1 MDNIAFEVP
10 NILIVDDVSTN
21 LAILTSIIK
30 KAGYMPRLV
39 SSAKQ
44 AISAIESNAPYL
56 ILLDI
61 SMPDIDGFDLCS
73 MLKKKPGTREIPV
86 IFISALNSTEDKVRG
101 FQLGAV
107 DYITKPF
114 DEEEVI
120 LRINTHLKIYTMKM
134 ELEAYNKKLCKIIND
149 QIRKVY
155 EGQRTI
161 LYAMAK
167 LTVTKDVTKKDHL
180 ERTGK
185 NSRLLAMSMQL
196 SSKFKNEI
204 SDSFIETIELA
215 ALLHDIGKI
224 AIDDHILLKP
234 AELDTGEREIMKTH
248 ARIGAETLREIYSY
262 SGQNEYIRMAI
273 EIAEHHHENWDGT
286 GYPDGLSGTNIPLS
300 ARIVSIIDTYDGLIS
315 ERCYRKALSHE
326 LTMNIINE
334 ASGKKFDP
342 DIVHVFNKIQHQINK

>member
-1 MDNIAFEVP
+1 MNNKALEIP
-10 NILIVDDVSTN
+10 NILIVDDIGTN

-30 KAGYMPRLV
+30 RAGYMPRLV
-39 SSAKQ
+39 YSAKQ
-44 AISAIESNAPYL
+44 AISAIESKTPNL

-73 MLKKKPGTREIPV
+73 MLKKKPSTREIPV

-120 LRINTHLKIYTMKM
+120 LRINTHLKIYTMRK
-134 ELEAYNKKLCKIIND
+134 ELEAYNRRLCKIIND

-155 EGQRTI
+155 EGQRAV

-167 LTVTKDVTKKDHL
+167 LTVAKDATKKDHL
-180 ERTGK
+180 ERTGR
-185 NSRLLAMSMQL
+185 NSKLLAMSMQL
-196 SSKFKNEI
+196 SPKFKDMI

-224 AIDDHILLKP
+224 SIPDHVLLKP
-234 AELDTGEREIMKTH
+234 AELNTQEREIVKTH
-248 ARIGAETLREIYSY
+248 ACIGADTLREIYSY
-262 SGQNEYIRMAI
+262 CDQNEYIRMAI

-286 GYPDGLSGTNIPLS
+286 GYPDGLSGTEIPLS

-326 LTMNIINE
+326 KTMKIINE

-342 DIVHVFNKIQHQINK
+342 DIVQVFNKIQHQINK

>member
-1 MDNIAFEVP
+1 MNNKALEIP
-10 NILIVDDVSTN
+10 NILIVDDIGTN

-30 KAGYMPRLV
+30 RAGYMPRLV
-39 SSAKQ
+39 YSAKQ
-44 AISAIESNAPYL
+44 AISAIESKTPNL

-73 MLKKKPGTREIPV
+73 MLKKKPSTREIPV

-114 DEEEVI
+114 DGEEVI
-120 LRINTHLKIYTMKM
+120 LRINTHLKIYTMRK
-134 ELEAYNKKLCKIIND
+134 ELEAYNRRLCKIIND

-155 EGQRTI
+155 EGQRAV

-167 LTVTKDVTKKDHL
+167 LTVAKDATKKDHL
-180 ERTGK
+180 ERTGR
-185 NSRLLAMSMQL
+185 NSKLLAMSMQL
-196 SSKFKNEI
+196 SPKFKDMI

-224 AIDDHILLKP
+224 SIPDHVLLKP
-234 AELDTGEREIMKTH
+234 AELNTQEREIVKTH
-248 ARIGAETLREIYSY
+248 ARIGADTLREIYSY
-262 SGQNEYIRMAI
+262 CDQNEYIRMAI

-286 GYPDGLSGTNIPLS
+286 GYPDGLSGTEIPLS

-326 LTMNIINE
+326 KTMKIINE

-342 DIVHVFNKIQHQINK
+342 DIVQVFNKIQHQINK

>member
-1 MDNIAFEVP
+1 MNNKALEIP
-10 NILIVDDVSTN
+10 NILIVDDIGTN

-30 KAGYMPRLV
+30 RAGYMPRLV
-39 SSAKQ
+39 YSAKQ
-44 AISAIESNAPYL
+44 AISAIESKTPNL

-73 MLKKKPGTREIPV
+73 MLKKKPSTREIPV

-120 LRINTHLKIYTMKM
+120 LRINTHLKIYTMRK
-134 ELEAYNKKLCKIIND
+134 ELEAYNRRLCKIIND

-155 EGQRTI
+155 EGQRAV

-167 LTVTKDVTKKDHL
+167 LTVAKDATKKDHL
-180 ERTGK
+180 ERTGR
-185 NSRLLAMSMQL
+185 NSKLLAMSMQL
-196 SSKFKNEI
+196 SPKFKDMI

-224 AIDDHILLKP
+224 SIPDHVLLKP
-234 AELDTGEREIMKTH
+234 AELNTQEREIVKTH
-248 ARIGAETLREIYSY
+248 ARIGADTLREIYSY
-262 SGQNEYIRMAI
+262 CDQNEYIRMAI

-286 GYPDGLSGTNIPLS
+286 GYPDGLSGTEIPLS

-326 LTMNIINE
+326 KTMKIINE

-342 DIVHVFNKIQHQINK
+342 DIVQVFNKIQHQINK